1 MNAPPSPA
9 DVRRPLD
16 RLTGVE
22 SELAIRYCPAKPGGP
37 RVPNRMIFARLL
49 ARLGRDGPLG
59 MPGGA
64 MAKWGRFLP
73 TGGAV
78 WFEVIKNAPDAGLV
92 EGATPECR
100 GSRAAL
106 AASREQDRRLG
117 EAIRAAFPPGSCGGS
132 ATLLKVDRDALER
145 SFGGQENYEIVL
157 PAERLEAWRHWSRAF
172 AGAATLFWFVALAGF
187 LTAAAV
193 LALVW
198 VVVWPFVRPWQ
209 TPAQRRRAARRP
221 PGGPNETVSLGA
233 PTWAERIVVP
243 VLQAALLPL
252 AAVGLPAV
260 RRGPLADA
268 PRLMPFLASRA
279 LLAGAGAVD
288 RRGRFRVAA
297 KATALRFVVGISDLP
312 GCRGAFSAGP
322 QFKRAMGQFMDP
334 SLRAKLGERRQR
346 ITVNVGD
353 SNRCEAA
360 EYLKLGTT
368 CLMLDLLEAR
378 PDWRPPTPRRPIAAL
393 HRFAADSTLTATVRL
408 VGGGRATALQIQRT
422 CLNAVRDHLQS
433 VAAAEPAG
441 VPEAAWDLVLR
452 WGDALDG
459 LEALADEPDRLF
471 GVLDWVTKR
480 RLLQEAGVTGDAARK
495 LDLRYHELAPD
506 SPFDRL
512 EQAGLIE
519 RVLTDAERD
528 AARRPPPDTPA
539 AARGEAVRLGTLPP
553 SWD

>member
-1 MNAPPSPA
+1 M
-9 DVRRPLD
+9 
-16 RLTGVE
+16 E
-22 SELAIRYCPAKPGGP
+22 SELAIRYRPARPGGP
-37 RVPNRMIFARLL
+37 RVPNRTIFARLL
-49 ARLGRDGPLG
+49 DRLGRDGALG
-59 MPGGA
+59 RPGGA
-64 MAKWGRFLP
+64 MTKWGRYLP

-78 WFEVIKNAPDAGLV
+78 WFEVLKNAPDAGLV

-100 GSRAAL
+100 GPRVAL

-117 EAIRAAFPPGSCGGS
+117 EAIRAAFPPGSCGGT
-132 ATLLKVDRDALER
+132 ATLLKVDRDAFER
-145 SFGGQENYEIVL
+145 SFGGQENYEVCL
-157 PAERLEAWRHWSRAF
+157 PAKRLTAWRRWSRAF
-172 AGAATLFWFVALAGF
+172 AAAAGLFWLLALAGGLLIAL
-187 LTAAAV
+187 LTAPVWLLAAP
-193 LALVW
+193 LAKL
-198 VVVWPFVRPWQ
+198 WQ

-221 PGGPNETVSLGA
+221 PGGPNEAVALGF
-233 PTWAERIVVP
+233 PDWAERILIP
-243 VLQAALLPL
+243 VTQAALLPL
-252 AAVGLPAV
+252 VAVGLPAV

-268 PRLMPFLASRA
+268 DRLMPFLGSRVI
-279 LLAGAGAVD
+279 LTGAGAVD

-312 GCRGAFSAGP
+312 GCRGVFSAGP
-322 QFKRAMGQFMDP
+322 QFKRAMGAPVDASQWT
-334 SLRAKLGERRQR
+334 KLGDSRQR
-346 ITVNVGD
+346 ITVNLGD

-368 CLMLDLLEAR
+368 SLMLDLLEAR

-393 HRFAADSTLTATVRL
+393 HRFAADTTLTASVRL
-408 VGGGRATALQIQRT
+408 VGGGRATALQIQRA

-433 VAAAEPAG
+433 VAAADPAA

-459 LEALADEPDRLF
+459 LETLADEPDRLF

-480 RLLQEAGVTGDAARK
+480 RLLQEAGVRGDAARK

-512 EQAGLIE
+512 ERAGLIE
-519 RVLTDAERD
+519 RTLTDAERE

-539 AARGEAVRLGTLPP
+539 AARGEAVRLGTPPP